1 MTLSMRRIIS
11 VLAVAALM
19 AAMMVAMAMPA
30 FAVNQG
36 GGQSGER
43 PLNFGNCASVEATTF
58 PAGPAKGEDQSLA
71 RVYNPHARNIECPAS
86 GL

>member
-1 MTLSMRRIIS
+1 MKRILLVMT
-11 VLAVAALM
+11 VALVM